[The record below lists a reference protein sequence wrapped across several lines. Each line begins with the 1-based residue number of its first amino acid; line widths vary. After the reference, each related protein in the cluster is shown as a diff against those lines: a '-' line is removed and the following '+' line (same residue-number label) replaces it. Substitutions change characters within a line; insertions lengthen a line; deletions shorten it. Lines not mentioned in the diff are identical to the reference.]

1 MGSQQT
7 RMFHVV
13 MQLLR
18 PWLGL
23 LLLVG
28 VATAQPSPGI
38 PATQLMYLSPEEE
51 LKLSVALKRTYVPWP
66 ILKIGIGKS
75 DRRWFG
81 HIRFWV
87 KPGAGRAQV
96 LRQCRQAAL
105 VAFRLFEPLVQLD
118 IDACPGDDTPKAKAT
133 PWFATSLYREAV
145 FRTSLELPPQSWFE
159 LMGPVTLRDELH
171 REGDPAESMAQ
182 SLLLEWN
189 RK

>member
-1 MGSQQT
+1 MKRWLGMAALLALGAGAQPIPST
-7 RMFHVV
+7 
-13 MQLLR
+13 QLL
-18 PWLGL
+18 
-23 LLLVG
+23 
-28 VATAQPSPGI
+28 
-38 PATQLMYLSPEEE
+38 YLAPEEE

-118 IDACPGDDTPKAKAT
+118 LDACPGDDTPQAKAT
-133 PWFATSLYREAV
+133 PWFAASLYRDAV
-145 FRTSLELPPQSWFE
+145 FRTSFELPPQSWFE
-159 LMGPVTLRDELH
+159 LMGPVTLRDDLH

-182 SLLLEWN
+182 ALLREWN